1 MKAVRITLLAL
12 ALDLSLGFV
21 LHAQYPPGQYPPGQY
36 PPGQNPP
43 GQYPP
48 GQGPNGRRQPGNYPP
63 GQYPPGQGPNG
74 TGTGTN
80 SGGPPTLKRGGKNSA
95 SVMTTTT
102 YGMMRATA
110 GAQFVLEAED
120 HRIITYKMSS
130 ATTVEKESK
139 PVDIATFAPGERL
152 IVDSTEDDNGYF
164 TAVSVKFDKPA
175 TPSDRAHAAQTW
187 DLPKLDGKGAAPS
200 VASATREPGDDRP
213 TLRRPK
219 DDNAAPP
226 ASKPEAQKTQTAKA
240 DDKKADDKKASGT
253 KSNPETAK
261 TNPDDEPDTRPTTVI
276 KTADESNRDPDAPVL
291 KRGRPTSSSS
301 SASTS
306 SSSRTASGSGI
317 TFPDS
322 TSAPTSHAGP
332 IMAPVQPEE
341 RNEPPSILTQGGVST
356 DDVTITKAREAA
368 AQFEGSLP
376 NFFCQQITT
385 RYQSDHPKTGW
396 DALDIVT
403 ADVAYENGAESYRN
417 IKVGNKVVNK
427 DMMDI
432 EGSRSTGEFSSILAD
447 LFSPQTAASFRRT
460 GSDTIHG
467 RSTLVYHFDVTREHS
482 HWRIMGPA
490 QLYYPAFSGSIW
502 IDKETSRVV
511 RVEQQAKNMPLLF
524 PFDTTESAT
533 EYDFVRLST
542 PTQYLLPIDAEVLSC
557 SRGTRMCVR
566 NKIEFRNYRKFG
578 AESSVTFE
586 GKP

>member
-1 MKAVRITLLAL
+1 MKAVRIALLAIAWNL
-12 ALDLSLGFV
+12 AIGFV
-21 LHAQYPPGQYPPGQY
+21 AFAQYPPGQYPPGQY
-36 PPGQNPP
+36 PPGQYPP

-95 SVMTTTT
+95 AVITATT

-120 HRIITYKMSS
+120 HRIITFKMSS
-130 ATTVEKESK
+130 ATTVEKEAK
-139 PVDIATFAPGERL
+139 PVDIAIFTPGERL
-152 IVDSTEDDNGYF
+152 IVESTEDDNGYF

-175 TPSDRAHAAQTW
+175 TPSDRAHASQSW
-187 DLPKLDGKGAAPS
+187 DLPKLDGKGAPPS
-200 VASATREPGDDRP
+200 AASATREPGDERP

-219 DDNAAPP
+219 DDKAAPV
-226 ASKPEAQKTQTAKA
+226 ENTQTAKA
-240 DDKKADDKKASGT
+240 DPKGDSKKTSDVKPNSGPPT
-253 KSNPETAK
+253 PVVP
-261 TNPDDEPDTRPTTVI
+261 NPDDEPDTRPTTVV
-276 KTADESNRDPDAPVL
+276 KTADQSNRDPDAPVL
-291 KRGRPTSSSS
+291 KRGRPASSSS
-301 SASTS
+301 SPDSTRSAS
-306 SSSRTASGSGI
+306 RSGSASGI

-332 IMAPVQPEE
+332 IMAPVQPED

-356 DDVTITKAREAA
+356 DDVVITKAREAA

-447 LFSPQTAASFRRT
+447 LFSPLTAATFRRT

-502 IDKETSRVV
+502 IDKETSRVL
-511 RVEQQAKNMPLLF
+511 RVEQQAKNMPQLF

-586 GKP
+586 GK